1 MVEPKF
7 NLGASS
13 TAKSVDSID
22 EGLRSYMLGV
32 YNYMAVG
39 TAITGLTAWI
49 TANTPIINLF
59 YSLKANGQ
67 IGASPLGYLVMF
79 APLIFIFALSFG
91 VNRMKPTTVLLLFW
105 AVTFVFGLSLA
116 NIFLTFTGA
125 SIARVFFITAGVFGA
140 MSLWGYTTKK
150 DLTKLGAFLFMGLI
164 GIIIASIVNIFIGS
178 AMIHWVVSVVGVLVF
193 VGLTAYDTQRI
204 KNTYDFVKND
214 GAAMT
219 KSGVMG
225 ALSLYLNFINMFI
238 LLLQLFGNRE

>member
-59 YSLKANGQ
+59 YSLGANGQ

-79 APLIFIFALSFG
+79 APLIFILALSFFILSAASCSSID
-91 VNRMKPTTVLLLFW
+91 TTD
-105 AVTFVFGLSLA
+105 TFVPCNILYITESGIFRTAFIILAIAMALNLHPSFNIILKSLSEL
-116 NIFLTFTGA
+116 
-125 SIARVFFITAGVFGA
+125 S
-140 MSLWGYTTKK
+140 
-150 DLTKLGAFLFMGLI
+150 
-164 GIIIASIVNIFIGS
+164 
-178 AMIHWVVSVVGVLVF
+178 
-193 VGLTAYDTQRI
+193 
-204 KNTYDFVKND
+204 
-214 GAAMT
+214 T
-219 KSGVMG
+219 KS
-225 ALSLYLNFINMFI
+225 S
-238 LLLQLFGNRE
+238 

>member
-59 YSLKANGQ
+59 YSLGANGQ

-91 VNRMKPTTVLLLFW
+91 VNRMKPTTVQLLFW

-116 NIFLTFTGA
+116 NIFLA
-125 SIARVFFITAGVFGA
+125 
-140 MSLWGYTTKK
+140 
-150 DLTKLGAFLFMGLI
+150 
-164 GIIIASIVNIFIGS
+164 
-178 AMIHWVVSVVGVLVF
+178 
-193 VGLTAYDTQRI
+193 
-204 KNTYDFVKND
+204 
-214 GAAMT
+214 
-219 KSGVMG
+219 
-225 ALSLYLNFINMFI
+225 I
-238 LLLQLFGNRE
+238 LK